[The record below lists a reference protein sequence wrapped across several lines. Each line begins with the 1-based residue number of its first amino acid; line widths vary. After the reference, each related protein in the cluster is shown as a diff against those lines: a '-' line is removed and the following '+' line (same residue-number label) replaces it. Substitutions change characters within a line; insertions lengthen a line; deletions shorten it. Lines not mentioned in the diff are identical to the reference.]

1 MKKIN
6 FKGFTLIELIIVI
19 AIIGILATIAVPAF
33 NNSVRTARV
42 ASARSLAATVNTG
55 IVSDFIQ
62 TTMSGSGS
70 YRTPAVDG
78 IFTEDELKDRYV
90 DASIAANWTFSANK
104 VGADHTE
111 ATWTLTVDQSI
122 IVVYAVANAGSA
134 YDVYF
139 SHEDAEYTSLGG
151 ELAANGIEGMPISGG
166 AVPPP
171 GGP

>member
-62 TTMSGSGS
+62 STMSGSGA
-70 YRTPAVDG
+70 YRTPADG
-78 IFTEDELKDRYV
+78 DAFTEGEIHARYV
-90 DASIAANWTFSANK
+90 DASIAGNWDFSAAA
-104 VGADHTE
+104 VGAADNQ
-111 ATWTLTVDQSI
+111 ATWTLKVDNTI
-122 IVVYAVANAGSA
+122 IVVYAVKDDGSA

-151 ELAANGIEGMPISGG
+151 ELAANGIEGMPLSGG
-166 AVPPP
+166 AVPAPE
-171 GGP
+171 

>member
-90 DASIAANWTFSANK
+90 DASIAANWTFSANA
-104 VGADHTE
+104 VGGNHTE
-111 ATWTLTVDQSI
+111 ATWTLTVDPSI
-122 IVVYAVANAGSA
+122 IVVYAVTTTGSA